1 MRHSK
6 TSQEKQ
12 SHRILKVIF
21 TVIVFALLALYVLMP
36 ATVGIF
42 ALMRHPSEVGAPP
55 DGFQS
60 VRIPAADGEVLA
72 AWNHHGQNGA
82 VILVLHG
89 ATASRE
95 EIRPIASA
103 LAASGFGVLA
113 PDLRGHGE
121 SGGRGVPAYGWRGT
135 EDVRACLEWIKKQE
149 SPTGIGGYGSSLGGE
164 ILLGASSDSP
174 AMETVVADGATYR
187 SLSDYLILP
196 SHRSLWHSFTTRV
209 LFATI
214 ACFGREDEPKR
225 LVDAMTGATDTS
237 FLLIEAGNVDQ
248 EAEYGD
254 MLAESAQGR
263 AQQWQIPGVS
273 HVGGHQAMPEEYEKR
288 IIGFF
293 REHLHVPAP

>member
-1 MRHSK
+1 MPEYGGDERLLRRVDHPFHAGFRH
-6 TSQEKQ
+6 
-12 SHRILKVIF
+12 
-21 TVIVFALLALYVLMP
+21 
-36 ATVGIF
+36 
-42 ALMRHPSEVGAPP
+42 
-55 DGFQS
+55 FQFP
-60 VRIPAADGEVLA
+60 VPVERAADGMKFRHA
-72 AWNHHGQNGA
+72 RRDA
-82 VILVLHG
+82 VCVIQRRVRKN
-89 ATASRE
+89 S
-95 EIRPIASA
+95 PIASA
-103 LAASGFGVLA
+103 LAASGFSVLA

-135 EDVRACLEWIKKQE
+135 EDVRTCLEWIEKQE

-174 AMETVVADGATYR
+174 FMEAVVADGATYR

-196 SHRSLWHSFTTRV
+196 SHRSLWHSFTIRV

-225 LVDAMTGATDTS
+225 LVDAMAGATDTS
-237 FLLIEAGNVDQ
+237 FLLIEAGNVHQ

-273 HVGGHQAMPEEYEKR
+273 HVGGHQAMPEEYEKKV
-288 IIGFF
+288 IGFF